1 MLVIEIYTSVRFTL
15 NYHEKCLGI
24 VLNGF
29 GCLPK
34 SYCFLLCSLVTIGW
48 VSQRH
53 RMVLIE
59 WHGHTEVTESLSC
72 CRLVAEK
79 ERSQARRCRRPFGNG
94 LWCNWFSLLS
104 LTDLIYFCTIQI
116 FSMQNIN
123 LCFCMAD
130 TSKQEPSAV
139 ICAKEIWHFVI

>member
-1 MLVIEIYTSVRFTL
+1 MFVIEIYTSVRFTL

-59 WHGHTEVTESLSC
+59 WHGHWSHWISVVLSFSC
-72 CRLVAEK
+72 WERKKSSTKMPMTFREWFVMQLV
-79 ERSQARRCRRPFGNG
+79 
-94 LWCNWFSLLS
+94 
-104 LTDLIYFCTIQI
+104 I
-116 FSMQNIN
+116 F
-123 LCFCMAD
+123 
-130 TSKQEPSAV
+130 V
-139 ICAKEIWHFVI
+139 VV